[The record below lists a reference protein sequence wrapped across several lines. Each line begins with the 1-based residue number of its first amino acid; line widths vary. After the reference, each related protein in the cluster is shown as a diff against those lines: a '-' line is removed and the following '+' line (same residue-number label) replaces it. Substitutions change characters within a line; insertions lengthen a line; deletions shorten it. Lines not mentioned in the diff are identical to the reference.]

1 MQYDK
6 ILKLALLPSI
16 LFFLLSLV
24 SVALTVHYC
33 IIGDWIVPRGIKV
46 PTDFNERLN
55 QWDTDETIVYF
66 TGADTDA
73 TIVSGCLNLVAGII
87 ALIAWSTLRKPDMD
101 SIYAAVCK
109 PWWNFRWS

>member
-1 MQYDK
+1 MRYDRV
-6 ILKLALLPSI
+6 LKLALLPSI
-16 LFFLLSLV
+16 LFFFLSLV
-24 SVALTVHYC
+24 SVALTVHYW

-55 QWDTDETIVYF
+55 QWNTDETIVYF
-66 TGADTDA
+66 TVAETDA
-73 TIVSGCLNLVAGII
+73 TIVSGCLNLAAGII

-109 PWWNFRWS
+109 TWCKFR